1 MIFDTS
7 KVVRKGII
15 LSLIT
20 TVGFVWWATSVD
32 LSAASIARGVLVV
45 ESKRKQVQ
53 HLEGGWVKQVY
64 VKEGQH
70 IKAGDV
76 LLELSNSRAEADFQ
90 RLTLKAISLDYQKR
104 RLDALLEGNN
114 QVDWTFKDNSVSID
128 TLDKTQIIANVISSE
143 QLQFQQALLK
153 LELTEGQYIQRKAL
167 LDEQIR
173 GGMFQQR
180 AIARQRALLKEE
192 IDMTQGLV
200 KKGYVSK
207 TRMLELKRAA
217 ARVDAEL
224 AEIAAETEVNNRQLK
239 SLEQTHQGQLL
250 ELKQTYSSQLAQI
263 QKESRDISEALKA
276 ATDVKSRVTIRSEH
290 NGTVVGLNVASVGGI
305 VNPGDVL
312 MEIVPD
318 SDELII
324 EALIPPQDIDVVRVG
339 QQAKVRLS
347 AYNVRKTPPV
357 DGEVTYIAA
366 DRLSTETNE
375 QQTGYMVKVKLASDA
390 LTGLE
395 NIELYPGMQTE
406 VFIVLEKR
414 TLWDYLTAP
423 LTVSYYRAMRE
434 V

>member
-1 MIFDTS
+1 MVFDTKS
-7 KVVRKGII
+7 VIRKGII
-15 LSLIT
+15 LSLVT
-20 TVGFVWWATSVD
+20 TVGFVWWAVSVD

-64 VKEGQH
+64 VKEGQSVQ
-70 IKAGDV
+70 AGDV

-90 RLTLKAISLDYQKR
+90 RLILKSISLDYQKR
-104 RLDALLEGNN
+104 RLQALLDDSR
-114 QVDWTFKDNSVSID
+114 QVDWRFVDDGIEID
-128 TLDKTQIIANVISSE
+128 TADKTQVVANVISSE
-143 QLQFQQALLK
+143 QLQYQQAILK
-153 LELTEGQYIQRKAL
+153 LELTEGQYLQKKAL
-167 LDEQIR
+167 LDEQVR
-173 GGMFQQR
+173 GGQFQKR
-180 AIARQRALLKEE
+180 AVERQLSLLKEE

-224 AEIAAETEVNNRQLK
+224 AEVSAETEVNHRQLAT
-239 SLEQTHQGQLL
+239 LEQNHQSTLL
-250 ELKQTYSSQLAQI
+250 ELKQTYSSQLAQV

-312 MEIVPD
+312 MEIVPET
-318 SDELII
+318 DELII
-324 EALIPPQDIDVVRVG
+324 EALIPAQDIDVVRVG
-339 QQAKVRLS
+339 LQAKVRLS

-357 DGEVTYIAA
+357 DGEVTYVAA
-366 DRLSTETNE
+366 DRLSDDSNE
-375 QQTGYMVKVKLASDA
+375 QQTGYRVKVKLAKDA
-390 LTGLE
+390 LVGLD

>member
-1 MIFDTS
+1 MVFDTAN
-7 KVVRKGII
+7 VVKKGII
-15 LSLIT
+15 LSLLT
-20 TVGFVWWATSVD
+20 TIGFVWWATSVD

-64 VKEGQH
+64 VKEGQS
-70 IKAGDV
+70 IKVGDV
-76 LLELSNSRAEADFQ
+76 LLELSNSKAEADFQ
-90 RLTLKAISLDYQKR
+90 RLMLKSISLDYQKR
-104 RLDALLEGNN
+104 RLNALLAGKNT
-114 QVDWTFKDNSVSID
+114 VDWTFID
-128 TLDKTQIIANVISSE
+128 DGLGVDTVDKTQIVANVISSE
-143 QLQFQQALLK
+143 QLQFQQAMLK
-153 LELTEGQYIQRKAL
+153 LELTKGQYTQRKAL

-173 GGMFQQR
+173 GGTFQRR

-224 AEIAAETEVNNRQLK
+224 AEVTAETEVNHRQLK
-239 SLEQTHQGQLL
+239 TLEQTHQAQLL

-290 NGTVVGLNVASVGGI
+290 NGTVVGLNVASVGGV

-366 DRLSTETNE
+366 DRLSGDTNE
-375 QQTGYMVKVKLASDA
+375 QQTGYMVKVKLGKDA
-390 LTGLE
+390 LNGLE

-406 VFIVLEKR
+406 VFIVLEQR

>member
-7 KVVRKGII
+7 KVVTKGII

-90 RLTLKAISLDYQKR
+90 RLTLKSISLDYQKR

-114 QVDWTFKDNSVSID
+114 QVDWTFEDSSVSID
-128 TLDKTQIIANVISSE
+128 TIDKTQIIANVISSE

-173 GGMFQQR
+173 GGTFQQR